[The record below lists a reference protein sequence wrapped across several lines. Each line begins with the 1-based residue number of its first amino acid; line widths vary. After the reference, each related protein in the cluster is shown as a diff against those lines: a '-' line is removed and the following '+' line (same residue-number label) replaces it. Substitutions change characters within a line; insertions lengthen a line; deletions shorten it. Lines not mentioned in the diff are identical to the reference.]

1 MLNIL
6 RKKFKSMNKSPQ
18 PADIYRCPFCEYLLV
33 LKPNANVNEKI
44 LQVKEEFSGKFKI
57 PQAKHSYP
65 HVTLVNFL
73 QFKMVENRLLNRL
86 DTIAMGYRPFSVN
99 LKDYGSFPSHTVFIN
114 IESKQQIRNLVKELA
129 PARQLMTLNKENK
142 AHFIDNPHLTVARS
156 LLPWQYEQSW
166 NEYQHKHFT
175 AHFFAES
182 MSLLRRPLAIQ
193 SDGKIIPGKYQK
205 VMQFNFMNLPV
216 ATKQGELFA

>member
-1 MLNIL
+1 M
-6 RKKFKSMNKSPQ
+6 
-18 PADIYRCPFCEYLLV
+18 
-33 LKPNANVNEKI
+33 NVNEKI
-44 LQVKEEFSGKFKI
+44 SQVKEEFSGKFKV

-65 HVTLVNFL
+65 HITLVNFL
-73 QFKMVENRLLNRL
+73 QFKMVENRLVNRL
-86 DTIAMGYRPFSVN
+86 NTIAMGYHPFTIS

-114 IESKQQIRNLVKELA
+114 IESKQQVRNLVKALA
-129 PARQLMTLNKENK
+129 PARQLMTLNKDK
-142 AHFIDNPHLTVARS
+142 KPHFIDNPHITVGRS

-166 NEYQHKHFT
+166 NEYQRKHFT

-205 VMQFNFMNLPV
+205 VTQFKFMNLPV
-216 ATKQGELFA
+216 ATKQCDLFA